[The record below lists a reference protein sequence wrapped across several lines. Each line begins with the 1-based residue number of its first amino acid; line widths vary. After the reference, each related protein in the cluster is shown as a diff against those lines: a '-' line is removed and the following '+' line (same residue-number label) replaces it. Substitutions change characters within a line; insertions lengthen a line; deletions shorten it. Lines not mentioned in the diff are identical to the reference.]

1 MNTPD
6 TPRSAD
12 TRSPAGMGRLAGQVA
27 IVTGAGTGIGRAIAQ
42 RLAADG
48 AIVVIADIN
57 EAGAAVEAIAAQG
70 GQATAMR
77 VDVSDA
83 AAVQRLVD
91 TTLDRHGRI
100 DALVNNAAIAASI
113 RLRPFEEIGVDEW
126 RRMMDVNAMGP
137 FLCCRAVS
145 PAMRRQQR
153 GRIVNITSG
162 TAFKGAPFMLDYV
175 ASKGALMTMTRSL
188 AREFGKDFITVNAVS
203 PGYTLSEGNLAN
215 ETFLGSYRE
224 AAIATRALPRDA
236 WPADIVGAVAFLC
249 SDDAAF
255 ISGQILAVDGGSVY
269 H

>member
-1 MNTPD
+1 MSDSAAPPAAASRTG
-6 TPRSAD
+6 TPR
-12 TRSPAGMGRLAGQVA
+12 MAGQVA
-27 IVTGAGTGIGRAIAQ
+27 IVTGAATGIGRAIAE

-48 AIVVIADIN
+48 AAVVIADVGD
-57 EAGAAVEAIAAQG
+57 ASAAVEAIVGQG
-70 GQATAMR
+70 GHATAMT

-83 AAVQRLVD
+83 AAVQQMVD
-91 TTLDRHGRI
+91 DTVRRHGRI
-100 DALVNNAAIAASI
+100 DALVNNAAIAATI

-145 PAMRRQQR
+145 PVMRRQQR

-162 TAFKGAPFMLDYV
+162 TAFKGAPYILDYV
-175 ASKGALMTMTRSL
+175 ASKGALMTMTRAL
-188 AREFGKDFITVNAVS
+188 AREFGKDFVTVNAVS

-215 ETFLGSYRE
+215 EAFLASYRE
-224 AAIATRALPRDA
+224 AAITTRALPRDA